1 MNLIPISPN
10 ILVNPDNITCVEQ
23 KTSRGVE
30 LTYVWVGN
38 RSYLL
43 EIPLD
48 DFYKSLNNTGRPEQF
63 WAG

>member
-10 ILVNPDNITCVEQ
+10 ILVNPECITCVEQ

-48 DFYKSLNNTGRPEQF
+48 EFYKNLNNATPPKQYF
-63 WAG
+63 AG